1 MLTNIENNGEKSDE
15 TDKSIVEHMKKILHD
30 TRIYLLSLTVE
41 PICVLIYFGW
51 VFGNTIQSPGLYR
64 RVCEIY
70 YMDDPNVDCY
80 HIDKDHVENNVQRH
94 ASLWTLYN
102 ALAYLVPAIF
112 ADTILG
118 AYGDKHGRKIN
129 ILLGIAGIA
138 FSEFG
143 YMLTL
148 SDSVHTPYWTTLVF
162 GIFTGATGY
171 IALIPVSCNAYLADI
186 TADPDLLTIRSG
198 ILSMIQG
205 FSCVIGGYSAA
216 LVGNI
221 AIAKAMDVELATYLL
236 ALLYTLW
243 RIPQRPGIRELERR
257 SRARTSS
264 RSSSKSKQDAILT
277 HLKEVWQLLKDGW
290 HAYTRKRIGH
300 RRSFM
305 FITAIVLMLTYT
317 TSLETRTSG
326 VINSY
331 LFRRTDTNSFD
342 WNSTDLGFWNGTGYL
357 VLILG
362 TMFGLYF
369 FKKVLKF
376 HETTLILI
384 GILSSSLRTA
394 IIGLAKEDWMLY
406 VAQFVGCFGG
416 LIQPAVVSYI
426 VQIVPYEE
434 VGRAFSLFGIGANFA
449 YIITNAIYSPIYSAT
464 EAWFPGF
471 LFIIITAIQAIAG
484 LAMLWVHFKSK
495 SEGIGKPKEQK
506 RDIQKAISEI
516 GSEPHDDGVFFTH
529 NSRPDKHLTIYD
541 HALERDQLKVDELWG
556 SMSDDG
562 RERMG
567 SFF

>member
-257 SRARTSS
+257 SR
-264 RSSSKSKQDAILT
+264 
-277 HLKEVWQLLKDGW
+277 
-290 HAYTRKRIGH
+290 
-300 RRSFM
+300 
-305 FITAIVLMLTYT
+305 
-317 TSLETRTSG
+317 
-326 VINSY
+326 
-331 LFRRTDTNSFD
+331 
-342 WNSTDLGFWNGTGYL
+342 
-357 VLILG
+357 
-362 TMFGLYF
+362 
-369 FKKVLKF
+369 
-376 HETTLILI
+376 
-384 GILSSSLRTA
+384 
-394 IIGLAKEDWMLY
+394 GLAKEDWMLY

-516 GSEPHDDGVFFTH
+516 GSEPHEDGIFFTH